1 MKHSDVEELA
11 RKVGMIEPRDVWA
24 DLPSDYRQA
33 LCSFAALVLEKA
45 AEVCDAEANN
55 WDDDKGLIVCAK
67 AIRRMS
73 ADLQSGDRG

>member
-11 RKVGMIEPRDVWA
+11 RNVGLIEPRDVWG

>member
-11 RKVGMIEPRDVWA
+11 RKVELTEPRDVWG

-73 ADLQSGDRG
+73 AALQSGDRG

>member
-11 RKVGMIEPRDVWA
+11 RKVGLIEPRDVWA
-24 DLPSDYRQA
+24 DLPADYRQA
-33 LCSFAALVLEKA
+33 LCIFAALVLEKA